1 VGDSGLFQDATWPLL
16 YLRFPREFSP
26 AIMQATIDGFEGYYK
41 RQDRFVVLAD
51 CTPIAK
57 FPGMV
62 ERKMLSE
69 WLSSP
74 GRPEKEKLYTVATAI
89 VLLSG
94 PMRALMSAIMWVNP
108 PIAQTVWKATEQEAF
123 DWLYDRLVE
132 ARMPITK
139 AIEAARAE
147 YRRNKPASQRV
158 R

>member
-1 VGDSGLFQDATWPLL
+1 VVDSELFQDATWPLL

-26 AIMQATIDGFEGYYK
+26 VVMQATIDGFESYYK
-41 RQDRFVVLAD
+41 RRDRFVVLAD
-51 CTPIAK
+51 CSPIAK

-69 WLSSP
+69 WLGSP
-74 GRPEKEKLYTVATAI
+74 GRPEKERAYTIATAI

-94 PMRALMSAIMWVNP
+94 PMRALMSAITWVSP
-108 PIAQTVWKATEQEAF
+108 PVAPQVWKATEAEAF
-123 DWLYDRLVE
+123 DWCYERLV
-132 ARMPITK
+132 AAKMPITK

-147 YRRNKPASQRV
+147 YKRNRPASQRV